1 MVICPKCSSKT
12 LYYNQTIGEQA
23 NSCVTCG
30 FFHQPNSSFQS
41 MERQI
46 TGHNLKTGVGDV
58 KAQMERVNDRR
69 ENP

>member
-58 KAQMERVNDRR
+58 KAQMEVSRDK
-69 ENP
+69 